1 MKALVIDD
9 HPIFVSALISILQGM
24 PQPIQARSAPSITEA
39 LTQVEANPDL
49 SFILLDLGLPGLD
62 GLSFLRILEKRRL
75 TIPVIVVSSQ
85 EEPDSVR
92 ACVDAG
98 TIGFIPKSH
107 SPEQVRRAI
116 EQMLRGEIYLPPQAL
131 PAHNGRPSCPV
142 QHAALPTFLPR
153 LIEPSA
159 EHEAKALPGHRRIHL
174 LARRQLVL
182 GPLPHQLT
190 LERGE
195 LARPGRGPVDGLL
208 CGQVSAPGDGW
219 RLH

>member
-131 PAHNGRPSCPV
+131 PAHNGRPPCPV
-142 QHAALPTFLPR
+142 QHAALPSVCDELGLSRRSYQVLCCLAKGRTNKEIADQLQISVHTVKAHLAR
-153 LIEPSA
+153 LTDCLHTSNRTDTVQEALRLGLIE
-159 EHEAKALPGHRRIHL
+159 R
-174 LARRQLVL
+174 
-182 GPLPHQLT
+182 
-190 LERGE
+190 
-195 LARPGRGPVDGLL
+195 
-208 CGQVSAPGDGW
+208 
-219 RLH
+219 